1 MSCSLASGGS
11 LQWFRN
17 NFCAAEVQA
26 AEALGIDVYQ
36 LLDKEAER
44 VPIGA
49 NRLLFLPY
57 IMGERSPI
65 LNPDARGVFFGLSGM
80 HRRADML
87 RAVMEGVSYSL
98 RDCME
103 VMREMNVASSQM
115 IATGGGGRSPFWRQM
130 IADILD
136 CPIVTVQN
144 REGPALGVAILAGVG
159 AGLYP
164 DIPAACN
171 KIMELNAPQ
180 SPDKTAQARYEP
192 YFGLYREVYQGLKA
206 QFTSLSKL

>member
-1 MSCSLASGGS
+1 
-11 LQWFRN
+11 
-17 NFCAAEVQA
+17 
-26 AEALGIDVYQ
+26 
-36 LLDKEAER
+36 
-44 VPIGA
+44 
-49 NRLLFLPY
+49 
-57 IMGERSPI
+57 
-65 LNPDARGVFFGLSGM
+65 M
-80 HRRADML
+80 HKRADML

-136 CPIVTVQN
+136 CPIITVQN

-164 DIPAACN
+164 DIPTACD
-171 KIMELNAPQ
+171 KIMAFTSPQ
-180 SPDKTAQARYEP
+180 NPSPAAQARYEP
-192 YFGLYREVYQGLKA
+192 YFGLYREIYRSLKS
-206 QFTSLSKL
+206 QFTALSKL